1 MVGSLP
7 LKNLLYTDSI
17 FEFYPKITS
26 QKLHIHIY
34 MKTNNVNENKFR
46 KIENENPFFHYHG
59 YLDYEKLLSEIAK
72 YDYGLFCTAWNR
84 AKIKN
89 FPYLITIF
97 GNRIFDYIAAHLPVI
112 GSKDVTAAANLI
124 DKYKVGFNIYQKD
137 IYSLKEMLIKN
148 KQNYLKTVK
157 NISKALDHFSDH
169 KNFIKFVSS

>member
-1 MVGSLP
+1 MA
-7 LKNLLYTDSI
+7 
-17 FEFYPKITS
+17 
-26 QKLHIHIY
+26 H
-34 MKTNNVNENKFR
+34 
-46 KIENENPFFHYHG
+46 
-59 YLDYEKLLSEIAK
+59 EKLLSEIAK

-97 GNRIFDYIAAHLPVI
+97 GNRVFDYITAHLPVI

-137 IYSLKEMLIKN
+137 IYSLKETLVKN

-157 NISKALDHFSDH
+157 NISKAIAHFSNH
-169 KNFIKFVSS
+169 KNFIKFIDS